1 MDFKKEEVEDVNGEG
16 LKAREIQSSDVLLP
30 VAAGLGTAR
39 LFSECRPLVLRLE
52 MRFFLDILCLL
63 ASTDK
68 SCLYSVLVEA
78 GPRLLPQFSLFFSF
92 VLVSV
97 RCLLVIN
104 FGPLLPHRPPLAAIS
119 LLLQSMSLLVTLVLT
134 DITS

>member
-1 MDFKKEEVEDVNGEG
+1 VNGEG

-30 VAAGLGTAR
+30 VAAGLGIAR
-39 LFSECRPLVLRLE
+39 LFSEWRPLVLRLE
-52 MRFFLDILCLL
+52 MRFFPIYSLFYSLYRQVWSLL
-63 ASTDK
+63 RASR
-68 SCLYSVLVEA
+68 
-78 GPRLLPQFSLFFSF
+78 GRPRLLSQFSLFFSF

-119 LLLQSMSLLVTLVLT
+119 LLLQSMSLLVTLGLT